1 MFRDC
6 ISKIRH
12 LATEVPSLGIHLK
25 GGEFLFIP
33 NPVAGQL
40 HLKGLDYGFASGAV
54 VAVMASV
61 KKTFLAELVSL
72 ITN

>member
-33 NPVAGQL
+33 NPVAG
-40 HLKGLDYGFASGAV
+40 LDYGFGFASGAV